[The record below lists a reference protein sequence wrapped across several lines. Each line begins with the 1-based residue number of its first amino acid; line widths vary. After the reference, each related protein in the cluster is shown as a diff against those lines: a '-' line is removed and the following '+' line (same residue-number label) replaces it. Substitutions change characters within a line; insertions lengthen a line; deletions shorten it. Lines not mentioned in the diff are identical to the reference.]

1 MAAPSV
7 PSVVRVEF
15 PSSHFSYLMLLV
27 EGADAGRRLDLKH
40 ALEFAELAGKLG
52 DAMERNNQY
61 EPFIET
67 MRAGLRTLV

>member
-1 MAAPSV
+1 
-7 PSVVRVEF
+7 
-15 PSSHFSYLMLLV
+15 MLLV